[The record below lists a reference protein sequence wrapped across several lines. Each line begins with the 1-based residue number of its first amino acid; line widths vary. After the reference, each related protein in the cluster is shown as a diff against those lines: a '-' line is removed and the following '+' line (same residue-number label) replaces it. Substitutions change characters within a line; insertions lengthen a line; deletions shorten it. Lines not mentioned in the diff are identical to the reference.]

1 MHVLFSQIFE
11 FASHSYD
18 SSLTILRNKARI
30 VRYKLRLQ
38 LKLPKIKSRNYL
50 YLFIYLYSVTETK
63 KFKTELWDKKTQNC
77 KKNVKIA

>member
-18 SSLTILRNKARI
+18 SSLTVLRNKARI

-38 LKLPKIKSRNYL
+38 LKLAKIKSRNYL
-50 YLFIYLYSVTETK
+50 YLFI
-63 KFKTELWDKKTQNC
+63 F
-77 KKNVKIA
+77 IP